1 MRLATTAGYQG
12 LDSEAYRLFRS
23 YGMAERGELTGHNL
37 TVDNIIAG
45 YPYGADGER
54 IETTLDDE
62 LVEHYLAARARKLRL
77 TDYLLRHAESFA
89 ACVVGVDDS
98 AARISVQTNEI
109 RYLQR
114 LLGKNCAL
122 FCGTDELGMMAFTRA
137 YADCAGWNSR
147 LSVHYFGGYE
157 DSVADAYDTS
167 TLRESVEQHI
177 TALGAELVDWNE
189 QSDAVVLVLTRG
201 ASSTE
206 CSRYLAAW
214 EENCRNGVP
223 TIVIDASSATQHLPQ
238 QLEDTSLQWL
248 MGYSA
253 WGTAANSI
261 GIALSMGLTRLQWL
275 QGEQD
280 PQPEDSE
287 AFARELIFAYM
298 KDIAYCRYCRPT
310 IKDLTPEGIEQ
321 ALLRQNMTTRVE
333 TALKDTAL
341 VTGPDGVTDY
351 VIPEFR
357 LTDFSAPLGRSYEI
371 RFRIL
376 FPNAGPWITE
386 Q

>member
-1 MRLATTAGYQG
+1 M
-12 LDSEAYRLFRS
+12 
-23 YGMAERGELTGHNL
+23 
-37 TVDNIIAG
+37 
-45 YPYGADGER
+45 
-54 IETTLDDE
+54 
-62 LVEHYLAARARKLRL
+62 EHYLAARARKLRL

-214 EENCRNGVP
+214 EDNAGMVSRR
-223 TIVIDASSATQHLPQ
+223 SSSMPHLPRSICRSSWRIPRCSGSWATARGARRQ
-238 QLEDTSLQWL
+238 IP
-248 MGYSA
+248 SA
-253 WGTAANSI
+253 S
-261 GIALSMGLTRLQWL
+261 
-275 QGEQD
+275 
-280 PQPEDSE
+280 
-287 AFARELIFAYM
+287 
-298 KDIAYCRYCRPT
+298 
-310 IKDLTPEGIEQ
+310 
-321 ALLRQNMTTRVE
+321 
-333 TALKDTAL
+333 
-341 VTGPDGVTDY
+341 
-351 VIPEFR
+351 
-357 LTDFSAPLGRSYEI
+357 RS
-371 RFRIL
+371 
-376 FPNAGPWITE
+376 PWV
-386 Q
+386 

>member
-1 MRLATTAGYQG
+1 MLSCWCSR
-12 LDSEAYRLFRS
+12 
-23 YGMAERGELTGHNL
+23 
-37 TVDNIIAG
+37 
-45 YPYGADGER
+45 
-54 IETTLDDE
+54 
-62 LVEHYLAARARKLRL
+62 AALPPR
-77 TDYLLRHAESFA
+77 
-89 ACVVGVDDS
+89 S
-98 AARISVQTNEI
+98 AAGI
-109 RYLQR
+109 
-114 LLGKNCAL
+114 
-122 FCGTDELGMMAFTRA
+122 
-137 YADCAGWNSR
+137 
-147 LSVHYFGGYE
+147 
-157 DSVADAYDTS
+157 
-167 TLRESVEQHI
+167 
-177 TALGAELVDWNE
+177 
-189 QSDAVVLVLTRG
+189 
-201 ASSTE
+201 
-206 CSRYLAAW
+206 LAAW
-214 EENCRNGVP
+214 EDNCRNGVP

-253 WGTAANSI
+253 WGTGGQFRRHRALHGSDAPAVAA
-261 GIALSMGLTRLQWL
+261 GRAGPAAGGQR
-275 QGEQD
+275 
-280 PQPEDSE
+280 

-333 TALKDTAL
+333 TALKDTVL